1 MAHQFKGTDDN
12 LLNGLAMDRK
22 RNLFSTTTFDGA
34 HGYGVVFEI
43 TP

>member
-1 MAHQFKGTDDN
+1 
-12 LLNGLAMDRK
+12 MDRK